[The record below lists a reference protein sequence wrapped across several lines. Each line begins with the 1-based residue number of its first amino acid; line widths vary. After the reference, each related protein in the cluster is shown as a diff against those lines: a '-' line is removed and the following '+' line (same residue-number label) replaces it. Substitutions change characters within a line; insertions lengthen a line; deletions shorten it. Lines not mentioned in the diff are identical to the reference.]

1 LGAVVVLA
9 GAYVGW
15 RQLRHNIEATQAQM
29 ELQRQGTVT
38 DRYTRAVDQLASTDQ
53 TIRVGAI
60 HALNR
65 IAHEAAPERDGV
77 AALLATYVRVR
88 ARIGWTDQ
96 AARSNEATSDG
107 SLPLRSRAADIQAAL
122 TTLTRWIDVDAEPSE
137 WLTADLAHTDL
148 RNANLAR
155 STFVACAAVR
165 QVQEWRALLEL
176 YQDLRVQHTG
186 WAQRITTA
194 DHFGRRPRTAKRD

>member
-1 LGAVVVLA
+1 MRRLPSVWLLFALLILVLLVAATAGPPIILRWDLGVRAAQLSAAETANAVNQIRSAVVQGLGAVVVLA

-15 RQLRHNIEATQAQM
+15 RQLQHNIEATQAQM

-65 IAHEAAPERDGV
+65 IAHEAVPERDGV

-88 ARIGWTDQ
+88 TRIGWTDQ

-107 SLPLRSRAADIQAAL
+107 S
-122 TTLTRWIDVDAEPSE
+122 
-137 WLTADLAHTDL
+137 
-148 RNANLAR
+148 
-155 STFVACAAVR
+155 
-165 QVQEWRALLEL
+165 
-176 YQDLRVQHTG
+176 
-186 WAQRITTA
+186 
-194 DHFGRRPRTAKRD
+194 